1 MEGSFWHALMTSV
14 GVTALLTSIFALKF
28 RYWRRPV
35 VLTIY
40 ALVFFVIEWV
50 GHRYF
55 LPEDLFGAWLGYLC
69 LALTVPVVVAIVL
82 LDRYE
87 RKMGVA
93 D

>member
-1 MEGSFWHALMTSV
+1 MEASFWHAFMTSV
-14 GVTALLTSIFALKF
+14 GVTALFTSIFALKF

-35 VLTIY
+35 MLSVY
-40 ALVFFVIEWV
+40 ALIFFVLEWF

-55 LPEDLFGAWLGYLC
+55 LPEDAFGSWLGYLC
-69 LALTVPVVVAIVL
+69 LALTVPVVGAICL